1 MEITLLI
8 MENHGIVFMN
18 FCGNPVF
25 KKLGDNNL
33 VFLRSKQKVAIIPF
47 FCVYCRDL
55 EERECIDVTVP
66 LQALVKDS
74 KLISPEKNSK
84 VYLNV

>member
-1 MEITLLI
+1 M
-8 MENHGIVFMN
+8 
-18 FCGNPVF
+18 
-25 KKLGDNNL
+25 
-33 VFLRSKQKVAIIPF
+33 AIIPF
-47 FCVYCRDL
+47 FCFFCRDL

-84 VYLNV
+84 VNLNV